1 MPIINILDKKVY
13 NRISAGEV
21 VERPASVVKEL
32 VENAVDAGATEI
44 SVTIESGGIASIKV
58 TDNGSGLEREQ
69 LKKAFLPHATSKIKL
84 AEDLDDI
91 ETLGFRGEALA
102 SIGAVSHCTFAS
114 KTEEQEVG
122 AAIDCDG
129 GDLSDVYDCPTLTG
143 STVTC
148 KDLFF
153 NTPARG
159 KFLKSAKS
167 EEGEVESLLL
177 KMALSRPE
185 IAFRFVAD
193 GKTKI
198 ETFGGG
204 LTECISSVYGPKTL
218 ENCFEVEQTKN
229 GIEVSGY
236 VGKISFTKPTRAF
249 QTLIVNGRYVTD
261 TTVSAAVANAYGSYL
276 MKRQYPFYVLNLIV
290 PPQTVDVN
298 VHPRKAEVRFSDNQI
313 IYGAVYSTISK
324 VLDGTSAALDIIKND
339 GAQYSAPTVAKSKF
353 ENAAGMNSV
362 AKSDLPFSVNETAKT
377 DNVAPYNVAGV
388 DKFAAGD
395 NIVGVDKFAA
405 SDNLS
410 DNKEYKEY
418 KAGGFS
424 TNKNADEKPFADMPE
439 ERKTGAAY
447 EKTSGAQRMGS
458 SGAFYVGNGKGGG
471 FSYATADRLSVC
483 DPLFGDERPS
493 ENPDDI
499 FAENKRYAEKLAAE
513 KLKAEQQKIEVAPTM
528 IYVGQA
534 FNTYLI
540 FQYADDLY
548 LIDQHAAHERM
559 LYDALCEKAK
569 RGMLDTQVLLLPY
582 VFKTSREDFDKIY
595 SRFRYFR
602 EIGIEIDNVG
612 DDTFKVSALPCEL
625 CSINLKEFFD
635 DILYDNDFK
644 TEEIPLTLKEKLM
657 QTACKHAIKGGDQLD
672 RSEIDA
678 LMAKINGN
686 FGLRCPHGRPVA
698 VKVTKT
704 EIEKWF
710 KRIV

>member
-129 GDLSDVYDCPTLTG
+129 GDLSDIYDCPTLTG

-193 GKTKI
+193 GKTRI

-276 MKRQYPFYVLNLIV
+276 MKRQYPFYVLNLVV

-324 VLDGTSAALDIIKND
+324 VLDGTSAALDIIKDD
-339 GAQYSAPTVAKSKF
+339 GAQYSAPRFAKSSF
-353 ENAAGMNSV
+353 ENAAGMNNSV
-362 AKSDLPFSVNETAKT
+362 ADSDLPFGVNDKT
-377 DNVAPYNVAGV
+377 KVDSVAPYNVTGA
-388 DKFAAGD
+388 DKF
-395 NIVGVDKFAA
+395 NA
-405 SDNLS
+405 SDDLR
-410 DNKEYKEY
+410 DKKEYKT
-418 KAGGFS
+418 GDFS
-424 TNKNADEKPFADMPE
+424 ANKNVCEKHFADTSE

-447 EKTSGAQRMGS
+447 EKTSGAPRMGS
-458 SGAFYVGNGKGGG
+458 SGAFYVGNGKVGG

-483 DPLFGDERPS
+483 DPLFGDEKPS

-540 FQYADDLY
+540 FQYGDDLY

-559 LYDALCEKAK
+559 LYDALCEKVK

-672 RSEIDA
+672 RSETDA
-678 LMAKINGN
+678 LMAKLNGN

>member
-32 VENAVDAGATEI
+32 VENAVDAGASEI
-44 SVTIESGGIASIKV
+44 SVMIESGGIASIKV
-58 TDNGSGLEREQ
+58 TDNGSGLERDQ
-69 LKKAFLPHATSKIKL
+69 LKKAFLPHATSKIRL

-148 KDLFF
+148 RDLFF

-167 EEGEVESLLL
+167 EEGEVESLIL

-276 MKRQYPFYVLNLIV
+276 MKRQYPFYVLNLVV

-324 VLDGTSAALDIIKND
+324 VLDGTSAALDIIKDD
-339 GAQYSAPTVAKSKF
+339 GAQYSAPSD
-353 ENAAGMNSV
+353 MN
-362 AKSDLPFSVNETAKT
+362 KTPFSVTPTYGNAAANGSSLGSFDMPIGNVGSNDGIAGAGRFAELNKASDICAVGETSENSFKEKNSPAFS
-377 DNVAPYNVAGV
+377 
-388 DKFAAGD
+388 DKSFAA
-395 NIVGVDKFAA
+395 KS
-405 SDNLS
+405 SD
-410 DNKEYKEY
+410 
-418 KAGGFS
+418 G
-424 TNKNADEKPFADMPE
+424 
-439 ERKTGAAY
+439 
-447 EKTSGAQRMGS
+447 
-458 SGAFYVGNGKGGG
+458 SGAFLVGNGKKNG
-471 FSYATADRLSVC
+471 FSYATADRVSVC

-493 ENPDDI
+493 DNPDDI

-595 SRFRYFR
+595 NRFRYFR

-678 LMAKINGN
+678 LMAKLNGN
-686 FGLRCPHGRPVA
+686 FGLRCPHGRPIA